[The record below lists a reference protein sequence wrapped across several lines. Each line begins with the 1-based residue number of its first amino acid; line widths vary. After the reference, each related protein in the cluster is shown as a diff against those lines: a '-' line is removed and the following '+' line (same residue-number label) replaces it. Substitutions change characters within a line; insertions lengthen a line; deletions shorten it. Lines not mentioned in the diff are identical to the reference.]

1 MLVVNGYI
9 DFTAPLMIQLPQL
22 ESAGLPT
29 PDSLKQTPEA
39 VMSSWFL
46 NAQRL
51 MLLSKPLAHW
61 PFLQGHPFPA
71 LELKKPFGKWVGG
84 MHSATEHALGSCE
97 IVYTLKKEQTTYSH
111 VGSPLP
117 QRWKVISLHIMT
129 FWVMSDWIWEHLC
142 SLSYILSWPRELSS
156 QENI

>member
-29 PDSLKQTPEA
+29 AVSLKQTPEA

-97 IVYTLKKEQTTYSH
+97 IVYTLKKEQDHLFSCWEPITPKMKSDLTTHY
-111 VGSPLP
+111 
-117 QRWKVISLHIMT
+117 
-129 FWVMSDWIWEHLC
+129 D
-142 SLSYILSWPRELSS
+142 ILSDGWLNMRTSVFIELHL
-156 QENI
+156 ILA